1 MGAAGAGEGATGVPG
16 EVLVVSPR
24 RVALASALVLVLA
37 APAAGQKPQRVQTQ
51 QYLYTHG
58 VDLWHWKA
66 TAEGILP
73 PIVFTPRPGDRWL
86 HLAVDDVLEQP
97 VFLRVR
103 QDAGGRGEDLYEHFC
118 DAADILRLV
127 SEEPVEVYVFTGLCA
142 NHTTGFA
149 STGTLTA
156 TFARN
161 L

>member
-1 MGAAGAGEGATGVPG
+1 M
-16 EVLVVSPR
+16 
-24 RVALASALVLVLA
+24 LA
-37 APAAGQKPQRVQTQ
+37 APAAAQKPERVQTQ

-66 TAEGILP
+66 TAEGVLP

-86 HLAVDDVLEQP
+86 HLAVDDALEQP
-97 VFLRVR
+97 VFLRIR
-103 QDAGGRGEDLYEHFC
+103 QEAGRRGEDLYEHFC
-118 DAADILRLV
+118 DTADILRLV
-127 SEEPVEVYVFTGLCA
+127 SDEPVEVYVFTGLCA